1 MKSVQY
7 LFILSLL
14 VLGVGCGSKAEH
26 DHAEENAGTESTND
40 ALYDE
45 VMRIHDE
52 VMPKMND
59 LYKIKED
66 LKKQLSETA
75 DLTEEKRQELEAQIA
90 KVEEASKSMM
100 VWMREFNPPADSL
113 GEEVVK
119 QYLQEQLEAVKKVKE
134 NIEQVLPSEQ

>member
-7 LFILSLL
+7 LVIISFLIS
-14 VLGVGCGSKAEH
+14 GVGCGTKTEH
-26 DHAEENAGTESTND
+26 GHQDEGNGTESTND

-59 LYKIKED
+59 LYKIKEE
-66 LKKQLSETA
+66 LKKQLAETTN
-75 DLTEEKRQELEAQIA
+75 LTEEKRRELEAQLA
-90 KVEEASKSMM
+90 KVEEASKGMM

-113 GEEVVK
+113 GEKVVNE
-119 QYLQEQLEAVKKVKE
+119 YLKEQLEAVKKVKE
-134 NIEQVLPSEQ
+134 NIQQALPAAQ